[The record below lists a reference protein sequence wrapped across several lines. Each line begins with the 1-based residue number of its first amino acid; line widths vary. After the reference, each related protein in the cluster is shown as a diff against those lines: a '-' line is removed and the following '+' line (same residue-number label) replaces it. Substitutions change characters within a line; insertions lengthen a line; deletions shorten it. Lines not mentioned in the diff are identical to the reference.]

1 MKVLLSGNEGVA
13 RGAWEAGV
21 RVATAYPGT
30 PSTEILEALSEYE
43 EVEAVWSIN
52 EKVALEVALGASF
65 AGART
70 ITSMKHVG
78 LNVAA
83 DPLFSAGYIG
93 AYGGLVIISC
103 DDPGM
108 HSSQNEQ
115 DNRYYSKMVKIP
127 LLEPSDSNE
136 AKELTKLAFEIS
148 ERFDTPVLLRLTTR
162 ISHSKS
168 IVELG
173 ERVEVEEKNY
183 QKQFDKR
190 VLLPSVARKR
200 HVEVEK
206 RLVDLKEFSE
216 NFSFNRI
223 EIGDKKIGIITS
235 GVAYQYAKEVFEGAS
250 FLKLTMSFPFP
261 EKLVRRFAE
270 IVEKIIV
277 VEELEP
283 FIEENVRA
291 LEIKVTGKEKVPNIG
306 ELNPQ
311 ILRDAFQIP
320 YKRKTFILP
329 SIPQRPPALCPGCPH
344 TPVYYVLKMLNP
356 IVTGDIGC
364 YTLGALPPLST
375 TDSCVD
381 MGASVGNAF
390 GIELAYRRREDKP
403 KIVAVIGD
411 STFFHS
417 GITPLI
423 DMVYNKGTGT
433 VLILDNST
441 TAMTGH
447 QDHPGTG
454 RTAKGEEGV
463 KISIESLVKG
473 IGIKN
478 LFVVDPY
485 DVKNLKEVINREIH
499 RKEPSVIITNRP
511 CVLHKNFKGI
521 QFSPVRVNSDLCTSC
536 KLCLRL
542 GCPSISMKDNKALI
556 DELTCTGCGV
566 CMELCPPKAI
576 TWVDP
581 SAPSAKNPFLKKGGG
596 LK

>member
-30 PSTEILEALSEYE
+30 PSTEILEALSGYE

-65 AGART
+65 AGSRA

-83 DPLFSAGYIG
+83 DPFFSAGYIG
-93 AYGGLVIISC
+93 AYGGLVIVSC

-115 DNRYYSKMVKIP
+115 DNRYYAKMAKVP
-127 LLEPSDSNE
+127 LLEPSDSHE
-136 AKELTKLAFEIS
+136 AKVLARIAFEIS
-148 ERFDTPVLLRLTTR
+148 ESFDTPVLLRLTTR

-173 ERVEVEEKNY
+173 ERIEIEEKPY
-183 QKQFDKR
+183 KKMFEKR
-190 VLLPSVARKR
+190 VLLPAVARKR

-206 RLVDLKEFSE
+206 RLIELKEFSE
-216 NFSFNRI
+216 NFEYNRI
-223 EIGDKKIGIITS
+223 EKGNKKLGIITS
-235 GVAYQYAKEVFEGAS
+235 GVAYQYAKEVFEDAS
-250 FLKLTMSFPFP
+250 YLKLSMSFPFP
-261 EKLVRRFAE
+261 ERLVKKFAE
-270 IVEKIIV
+270 TVDEIIV
-277 VEELEP
+277 IEELEP
-283 FIEENVRA
+283 FLEEHVRA
-291 LEIKVTGKEKVPNIG
+291 LGIKVTGKEKVPLIG

-311 ILRDAFQIP
+311 ILMDAFGIP
-320 YKRKTFILP
+320 YEKKIFHLQE
-329 SIPQRPPALCPGCPH
+329 IPPRPPSLCPGCPH
-344 TPVYYVLKMLNP
+344 TSVYYVLKMLKS

-364 YTLGALPPLST
+364 YTLAALPPLST

-381 MGASVGNAF
+381 MGASIGNAF
-390 GIELAYRRREDKP
+390 GIELAYRRRKEPP

-423 DMVYNKGTGT
+423 DMVYNKGAGT
-433 VLILDNST
+433 VIILDNST

-454 RTAKGEEGV
+454 KTAKGDEGV

-478 LFVVDPY
+478 VFVVDPY
-485 DVKNLKEVINREIH
+485 DVKNLKEIINREIY
-499 RKEPSVIITNRP
+499 RKEPSVIITNRQ
-511 CVLHKNFKGI
+511 CVLHKDFKGI
-521 QFSPVRVNSDLCTSC
+521 QFSPVRVDSELCTSC
-536 KLCLRL
+536 QICIRL
-542 GCPSISMKDNKALI
+542 GCPSISMKDGKAVI
-556 DELTCTGCGV
+556 DEITCTGCGV
-566 CMELCPPKAI
+566 CLELCPPKAI
-576 TWVDP
+576 LWVDP
-581 SAPSAKNPFLKKGGG
+581 QAPSVRNPKAEKG
-596 LK
+596 K

>member
-1 MKVLLSGNEGVA
+1 MKALLSGNEAVA
-13 RGAWEAGV
+13 RGAWEAGLK
-21 RVATAYPGT
+21 VATAYPGT
-30 PSTEILEALSEYE
+30 PSTEILEALSEFE

-65 AGART
+65 AGVRA

-83 DPLFSAGYIG
+83 DPLFSSSYIG
-93 AYGGLVIISC
+93 AEGGLLIVSC

-115 DNRYYSKMVKIP
+115 DNRYYAKMAKLP
-127 LLEPSDSNE
+127 LLEPSDSQE
-136 AKELTKLAFEIS
+136 AKELAKLGFEIS
-148 ERFDTPVLLRLTTR
+148 EKFDTPVLLRLTTR

-168 IVELG
+168 IVELE
-173 ERVEVEEKNY
+173 ERVEVGDREYKKTFE
-183 QKQFDKR
+183 KR

-206 RLVDLKEFSE
+206 RLLALKEFSE
-216 NFSFNRI
+216 NFEFNRI
-223 EIGDKKIGIITS
+223 EMGERKLGIITS
-235 GVAYQYAKEVFEGAS
+235 GVAYQYAKEVFENAS
-250 FLKLTMSFPFP
+250 FLKLSMSFPFP
-261 EKLVRRFAE
+261 EKLVRKFAGM
-270 IVEKIIV
+270 VEEIIV

-283 FIEENVRA
+283 FIEEHVKA
-291 LEIKVTGKEKVPNIG
+291 LGIKVAGKDKVPVVG
-306 ELNPQ
+306 ELNSQ
-311 ILRDAFQIP
+311 ILRDSFGIFYKKKNFEIP
-320 YKRKTFILP
+320 SLP
-329 SIPQRPPALCPGCPH
+329 PRPPALCPGCPH
-344 TPVYYVLKMLNP
+344 TPVYYVLKLLKP

-364 YTLGALPPLST
+364 YTLAALPPLST

-381 MGASVGNAF
+381 MGASIGNAF
-390 GIELAYRRREDKP
+390 GIELAYRKRKEKP
-403 KIVAVIGD
+403 KIVAMIGD

-423 DMVYNKGTGT
+423 DMVYNKGAGT
-433 VLILDNST
+433 VIILDNST

-454 RTAKGEEGV
+454 KTVKGEEGV

-478 LFVVDPY
+478 VFVVDPY

-511 CVLHKNFKGI
+511 CVLHKEFKGI
-521 QFSPVRVNSDLCTSC
+521 QFSPVRVDPELCTSC
-536 KLCLRL
+536 QICVRL
-542 GCPSISMKDNKALI
+542 GCPSISMKDRKALI
-556 DELTCTGCGV
+556 DEITCTGCGV
-566 CMELCPPKAI
+566 CLELCPPKAI
-576 TWVDP
+576 SWVDP
-581 SAPSAKNPFLKKGGG
+581 QAPSARNPKAKKTRE
-596 LK
+596 

>member
-1 MKVLLSGNEGVA
+1 MKALLSGNEAVA

-30 PSTEILEALSEYE
+30 PSTEILEELSKYD

-65 AGART
+65 AGARA

-83 DPLFSAGYIG
+83 DPFFSAGYIG
-93 AYGGLVIISC
+93 ADGGLVIVSC

-115 DNRYYSKMVKIP
+115 DNRYYAKMAKVP
-127 LLEPSDSNE
+127 LLEPSDSHE
-136 AKELTKLAFEIS
+136 AKELARIAFDIS

-173 ERVEVEEKNY
+173 ERVEVEEKPY
-183 QKQFDKR
+183 KKIFEKR
-190 VLLPSVARKR
+190 VLLPAVARKR

-206 RLVDLKEFSE
+206 RLLSLRNFAE
-216 NFSFNRI
+216 NFEFNRI
-223 EIGDKKIGIITS
+223 EMNDKKIGIITS
-235 GVAYQYAKEVFEGAS
+235 GIAYQYAKEVFENAS
-250 FLKLTMSFPFP
+250 FLKLSMSFPFP
-261 EKLVRRFAE
+261 EKLVKKFAE
-270 IVEKIIV
+270 MVDEIIV
-277 VEELEP
+277 IEELEP
-283 FIEENVRA
+283 FIEEHVKA
-291 LEIKVTGKEKVPNIG
+291 LGIKVTGKEKVPLIG

-311 ILRDAFQIP
+311 ILRDAFGIP
-320 YKRKTFILP
+320 YEKKIFYLP
-329 SIPQRPPALCPGCPH
+329 DIPPRPPALCPGCPH
-344 TPVYYVLKMLNP
+344 TPVYYVLKMLKP

-364 YTLGALPPLST
+364 YTLAALPPLST

-381 MGASVGNAF
+381 MGASIGNAF
-390 GIELAYRRREDKP
+390 GIELVYRRRKEKP

-423 DMVYNKGTGT
+423 DMVYNKGAGT
-433 VLILDNST
+433 VIILDNST

-463 KISIESLVKG
+463 KISIESLVRG

-478 LFVVDPY
+478 VFVVDPY
-485 DVKNLKEVINREIH
+485 DVKNLKEIINREIH

-521 QFSPVRVNSDLCTSC
+521 QFSPVRVDPELCTSC
-536 KLCLRL
+536 QICTRL
-542 GCPSISMKDNKALI
+542 GCPSISMKDGKALI
-556 DELTCTGCGV
+556 DEITCTGCGV
-566 CMELCPPKAI
+566 CLELCPPKAI
-576 TWVDP
+576 FWVEP
-581 SAPSAKNPFLKKGGG
+581 QAPSARNPRAEGIK
-596 LK
+596 

>member
-1 MKVLLSGNEGVA
+1 MKVLLSGNEAVA

-21 RVATAYPGT
+21 KVATAYPGT
-30 PSTEILEALSEYE
+30 PSTEILEELSRYE

-65 AGART
+65 AGARA

-83 DPLFSAGYIG
+83 DPFFSAGYIG
-93 AYGGLVIISC
+93 ADGGLVVVSC

-115 DNRYYSKMVKIP
+115 DNRYYAKMAKVP
-127 LLEPSDSNE
+127 LLEPSDSQE
-136 AKELTKLAFEIS
+136 AKELTKIAFEIS

-173 ERVEVEEKNY
+173 ERIEGEERNY
-183 QKQFDKR
+183 KKIFEKR
-190 VLLPSVARKR
+190 VLLPAVARKR

-206 RLVDLKEFSE
+206 RLLALKEFAE
-216 NFSFNRI
+216 NFEFNRI
-223 EIGDKKIGIITS
+223 EMGDKRLGIITS
-235 GVAYQYAKEVFEGAS
+235 GVSYQYAREVFGDAS
-250 FLKLTMSFPFP
+250 FLKLSMSFPFP
-261 EKLVRRFAE
+261 EKLVKKFASMVEE
-270 IVEKIIV
+270 IFV

-283 FIEENVRA
+283 FIEEQVKA
-291 LEIKVTGKEKVPNIG
+291 LGIKVIGKEKVPLIG

-311 ILRDAFQIP
+311 ILRDAFGIP
-320 YKRKTFILP
+320 YEKKIFHLAE
-329 SIPQRPPALCPGCPH
+329 IPPRPPALCPGCPH
-344 TPVYYVLKMLNP
+344 TPVYYVLKMLKP

-364 YTLGALPPLST
+364 YTLAALPPLST

-381 MGASVGNAF
+381 MGASIGNAF
-390 GIELAYRRREDKP
+390 GIELAYRRRKEKP

-423 DMVYNKGTGT
+423 DMVYNKGVGT
-433 VLILDNST
+433 VIILDNST

-463 KISIESLVKG
+463 KISIESLVRG
-473 IGIKN
+473 IGVKN
-478 LFVVDPY
+478 VFVVDPY

-511 CVLHKNFKGI
+511 CVLHREFKGI
-521 QFSPVRVNSDLCTSC
+521 QFSPVRVNPELCTSC
-536 KLCLRL
+536 QICIRL
-542 GCPSISMKDNKALI
+542 GCPSISMKDGKALI
-556 DELTCTGCGV
+556 DEITCTGCGV
-566 CMELCPPKAI
+566 CLELCPPKAI
-576 TWVDP
+576 FWVDP
-581 SAPSAKNPFLKKGGG
+581 QAPSVRFPKAKKSKE
-596 LK
+596 